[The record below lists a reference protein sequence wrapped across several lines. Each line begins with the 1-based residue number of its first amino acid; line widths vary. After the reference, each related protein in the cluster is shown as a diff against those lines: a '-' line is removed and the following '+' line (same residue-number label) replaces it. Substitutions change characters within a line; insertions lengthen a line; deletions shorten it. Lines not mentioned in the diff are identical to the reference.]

1 MFKGAENTYT
11 LPLPADNPVKNILW
25 SSLYKAAGLLLI
37 VNELLVLG
45 Y

>member
-1 MFKGAENTYT
+1 MFKGAENTYA
-11 LPLPADNPVKNILW
+11 LPLPADNPVKNI
-25 SSLYKAAGLLLI
+25 SSIRCWGLLLLI

>member
-11 LPLPADNPVKNILW
+11 AAPLQQIIPLRIY
-25 SSLYKAAGLLLI
+25 SSLPRYLI